1 MHTQFGKT
9 KVTNDEQRLLM
20 ALRHPVRAQALS
32 ILNVRVAS
40 PAEIARELG
49 LDVSK
54 VAYHVSQLLAYECV
68 ELVETRPVRG
78 ATEHFYRGMGQKY
91 LDEGFWK
98 KLSVNIRSAI
108 SLTGL
113 RVIFSAIRDS
123 VCAGIFDRQKDRH
136 LAVVTYDLDG
146 LGWEEIG
153 ELYNE
158 TLDRTME
165 IAAEAAE
172 RLSEG
177 KPRGKGIRATFVQL
191 AFESPPGSPHLHGSL
206 E

>member
-1 MHTQFGKT
+1 MPTRFVRK
-9 KVTNDEQRLLM
+9 KVTSADQRLFM
-20 ALRHPVRAQALS
+20 ALRHPVRAEALS

-68 ELVETRPVRG
+68 ELVETRRVRG
-78 ATEHFYRGMGQKY
+78 ATEHFYRGVGQQY
-91 LDEGFWK
+91 LADSFWE
-98 KLSVNIRSAI
+98 KLSHNVRSAI
-108 SLTGL
+108 SLTSL
-113 RVIFSAIRDS
+113 RVIFGAIRDS
-123 VCAGIFDRQKDRH
+123 VEAGIFDRQKNRH

-146 LGWEEIG
+146 RAWKEIG
-153 ELYNE
+153 ELYEEN
-158 TLDRTME
+158 LDRTME
-165 IAAEAAE
+165 IAAESAD

-177 KPRGKGIRATFVQL
+177 KPTGECLRATFVQL
-191 AFESPPGSPHLHGSL
+191 AFESPPGSPRLHDSL

>member
-1 MHTQFGKT
+1 MPTQFAKT
-9 KVTNDEQRLLM
+9 KVTDAEQRLLM
-20 ALRHPVRAQALS
+20 ALRHPVRAEALS

-68 ELVETRPVRG
+68 ELVETRRVRG
-78 ATEHFYRGMGQKY
+78 ATEHFYRGVGQKY
-91 LDEGFWK
+91 LDEDFWK
-98 KLSVNIRSAI
+98 KLSPNVRSAI
-108 SLTGL
+108 SLISL
-113 RVIFSAIRDS
+113 RVIFGAIRDS
-123 VCAGIFDRQKDRH
+123 VKAGIFDRQKDRH

-146 LGWEEIG
+146 QAWKEIG
-153 ELYNE
+153 DVYNE
-158 TLDRTME
+158 ALDRTME

-172 RLSEG
+172 RLSQG
-177 KPRGKGIRATFVQL
+177 KPRGKGMRATFVQL
-191 AFESPPGSPHLHGSL
+191 AFESPPDSPRLHDSL